1 MALKIQLRP
10 HERVVIAG
18 ASICNGP
25 TAASFLVEN
34 NVPILREKDILKE
47 KEALSPAQ
55 KIYFVIQVMYLD
67 QDNLTVHHKLYW
79 ELVRS
84 FVQAVPSSLSLID
97 EISGHLLASRYYR
110 ALKATRKLIDYEKS
124 VLSRTDEGTAK
135 PRRS

>member
-1 MALKIQLRP
+1 MALKIQLKP

-34 NVPILREKDILKE
+34 NAPILREKDILKE

-67 QDNLTVHHKLYW
+67 SGQPDGPTQALLGARPVLRPGGPQLAQSDRRDQRAPPRLALLTG
-79 ELVRS
+79 RS
-84 FVQAVPSSLSLID
+84 RQP
-97 EISGHLLASRYYR
+97 GN
-110 ALKATRKLIDYEKS
+110 
-124 VLSRTDEGTAK
+124 
-135 PRRS
+135 